1 MKKSILLPILAPARG
16 VDGSVWPTKVL
27 AAFEAVGLSFSGY
40 LNQPLF
46 KPIDAQGFLCKRG
59 ITSEETND
67 FIGLLFPNASLSSHS
82 CKCTCLTWA
91 SKYGLSLPDRNIL
104 GRHADATRDTSAV
117 YSRDLCAPA
126 VLSLQKVIDAIRG
139 GSFNPDDTRKGYF
152 PDPIVVEVDQDIT
165 STDLCAKVEHI
176 EVKDDEPEPVD
187 LVSEDEAPSSRASSS
202 DCQQPVLQPQ
212 PKLVKRRTS
221 IKESFGEAYRHTWSK
236 LVHYAVASPVVAG
249 VCNAVFSCGRKL
261 SQKYELT
268 KDFDPFNMCSLCKKH
283 AARDGALTE

>member
-1 MKKSILLPILAPARG
+1 M
-16 VDGSVWPTKVL
+16 WPTKVL
-27 AAFEAVGLSFSGY
+27 AAFEAVGLSFNGY

-67 FIGLLFPNASLSSHS
+67 FIELLFPNASLSSHS

-117 YSRDLCAPA
+117 YSRDLCAA
-126 VLSLQKVIDAIRG
+126 AALSLQKVIDAIRG

-165 STDLCAKVEHI
+165 STDLGMKVEHI
-176 EVKDDEPEPVD
+176 EVKDDEPELVD
-187 LVSEDEAPSSRASSS
+187 LASEDEAPRIEPGEVLDSESSSSRASSS

-221 IKESFGEAYRHTWSK
+221 IKESFGEAYRHSWSK
-236 LVHYAVASPVVAG
+236 LVHYAVASPVVPG
-249 VCNAVFSCGRKL
+249 VCNSVFSCGRKL

-283 AARDGALTE
+283 AARDGALTD